1 MKLKYVPLAIVVGI
15 LAAIWTWV
23 SIKLSLPTWAG
34 FMGWAFFF
42 VAGSDNAALW
52 KASLPGVV
60 GVILG
65 HLSLYGLKLPGEMGV
80 IGISVL
86 VGLAALILVLAMNWA
101 PMALAPA
108 GFVWFAAFFAFAFG
122 KFAGDNFFSF
132 SNILFTLIGLL
143 VGVILGWLSVKIT
156 GLVTKKA

>member
-1 MKLKYVPLAIVVGI
+1 VKLKYVPLSIVVGI

-42 VAGSDNAALW
+42 VAGSDTAAIW
-52 KASLPGVV
+52 KASLPGTA

-65 HLSLYGLKLPGEMGV
+65 HLSLYGLKLGGEMGY
-80 IGISVL
+80 IGLSVL

-108 GFVWFAAFFAFAFG
+108 GFVWFAAFFAYVFGAPRDPNVFAFV
-122 KFAGDNFFSF
+122 
-132 SNILFTLIGLL
+132 NILYPLAGLLIG
-143 VGVILGWLSVKIT
+143 VALGWASVKIT
-156 GLVTKKA
+156 ALVEK